1 MAIYNR
7 KNFHR
12 NTYCIFFEVNPTQIL
27 GNIDYK
33 SKSGSEYRFTE
44 EGVYRTSNH
53 WGRAAKSKWKLVSNS
68 DPVSRTKTGFAKW
81 TAFHADNDFEKLYFI
96 CANESLTEV
105 SFYHRDDDSAIE
117 KSLLRT
123 SSETTKRVKE
133 IRNVIKNQAWL
144 DYYDENE
151 RSNILKKVVEA
162 LIQTDIPLLSIRR
175 NL

>member
-1 MAIYNR
+1 M
-7 KNFHR
+7 
-12 NTYCIFFEVNPTQIL
+12 NPTQNF
-27 GNIDYK
+27 GHVDYK

-53 WGRAAKSKWKLVSNS
+53 WGRAAKCKWKLVSNFES
-68 DPVSRTKTGFAKW
+68 VSRTKTGFAKW
-81 TAFHADNDFEKLYFI
+81 TAFHADNDFEKFYFI
-96 CANESLTEV
+96 YANESLTEV
-105 SFYHRDDDSAIE
+105 SFYHRVDDPSIE
-117 KSLLRT
+117 ISLLRT

-151 RSNILKKVVEA
+151 RSNILKKVIEA
-162 LIQTDIPLLSIRR
+162 LIRTDIPLLTIRR